1 MAHLSSVNAEI
12 EPKMSQK
19 QFLSLL
25 TFFCSQCT
33 QTFYFDM
40 SHDIST
46 KKMQNE
52 LLNSSF
58 ELNKCQK
65 RAKNDPEALF
75 FQFWPHLVHSAYKL
89 SILICHKVYFI
100 QKLKISSHMA
110 HLSSVNAKNEPKM
123 SQKQFL
129 SLLTFFCSQCIQTIN
144 FGMSHD
150 ISIKKMKNE
159 LLNSSINVKNGPKM
173 SQKHFFSLFAPFC
186 S

>member
-1 MAHLSSVNAEI
+1 MAHLSSVNAKI

-75 FQFWPHLVHSAYKL
+75 SNFDPILFIVHTNYQFWYVTRCILYK
-89 SILICHKVYFI
+89 
-100 QKLKISSHMA
+100 
-110 HLSSVNAKNEPKM
+110 N
-123 SQKQFL
+123 
-129 SLLTFFCSQCIQTIN
+129 
-144 FGMSHD
+144 
-150 ISIKKMKNE
+150 
-159 LLNSSINVKNGPKM
+159 
-173 SQKHFFSLFAPFC
+173 
-186 S
+186 